1 MSADEF
7 DTLLIKMLKGSK
19 TDLLRKQADLKMLYA
34 SNGFWVVQPL
44 LQLNYHGD
52 LKDYAQWAKRM
63 FTAYLFVIAEYCK
76 RPNC

>member
-19 TDLLRKQADLKMLYA
+19 TDLLRKRADLKMLYA
-34 SNGFWVVQPL
+34 SNDFWVVQPL

-52 LKDYAQWAKRM
+52 LKDYA
-63 FTAYLFVIAEYCK
+63 
-76 RPNC
+76 